1 MGGFIS
7 PFGNKNTNTNNN
19 GTNTNNNNN
28 DVHNGE
34 RQNQSHHHH
43 HHLFKKAT
51 TLTTTMQEDN
61 NNNNDIKKKQQY
73 RYWRCLFAK
82 RKATAVKRKTLKFED
97 GALRVDVET
106 NDSVLYN
113 EKGEKK
119 AKGKPGT
126 IVEGTECSLQQY
138 EIEID
143 NEIEE
148 KEFASG
154 MAFANIDVGVL
165 EKDDKED
172 VDDAT
177 TKKKRKTTTAFS
189 NTQTFMAANNT
200 KRVVTANMLKPVYSI
215 DAPNACVL
223 YDGQKPNTI
232 GPIPLVL
239 DPSIAR
245 FLRPHQKRGVKFMLE
260 SCLNITS
267 ETRSG
272 CLLSHDVGLGKTLQV
287 IALIWTMLRQSP
299 RPSYDVHR
307 DIRCSITKAIIAV
320 PATLVGNWKN
330 EFKKWLDLK
339 IEIEAIDGSNTSDA
353 AKKQLLKEWALENQ
367 KRRLVL
373 VCSYETLRA
382 NAHLLENKAQLLVCD
397 EAHRLKAKDGSK
409 TLDGLKKLNCKMRV
423 LLSGT
428 AVQNNLAEFYSLM
441 DFANPGVLNDYQTFR
456 KVYQLP
462 AERAN
467 DTKATEEEK
476 MIGKARAKAIFEKTA
491 IFIDRCAKSD
501 VHIDGLPPKT
511 EYCLFLS
518 LTEAQQKSYK
528 AVCDQVIM
536 KRVDNPLVAC
546 GVLQKV
552 CNGIG
557 MLSSSSSSSSNELQL
572 AIQEANKV
580 TTTTDPLET
589 SVKLRVLKKIVDL
602 SQKMN
607 DRVVVVSGWTSTL
620 DIIEKALSSTSP
632 GLRFTRLDGTT
643 PSHKRTQLVT
653 TFNNGHGG
661 SVFLL
666 SRKAG
671 GVGLNLIGA
680 NRLVLFDCD
689 WNPAND
695 LQATAR
701 IHRDGQMK
709 NTFIYRLLTAFTLEE
724 KIFQRQCQK
733 GALARSMGFACV
745 ENATNNKD
753 DDDEDNDPKTFSS
766 DELRKLFK
774 FEYARKTAM
783 KEPCEMAKV
792 ESCQSWMNDCRFSGT
807 LNDDVLKQMDEEASG
822 NEDVRFYAK
831 LS

>member
-1 MGGFIS
+1 MAFGDDGGGGRRGGGGFVS
-7 PFGNKNTNTNNN
+7 PFSSRQKSRP
-19 GTNTNNNNN
+19 GTMTTFASSSSSSSSSSPSKRFEV
-28 DVHNGE
+28 DE
-34 RQNQSHHHH
+34 NQPPRIPS
-43 HHLFKKAT
+43 AT
-51 TLTTTMQEDN
+51 E
-61 NNNNDIKKKQQY
+61 KKKKTEEKKY
-73 RYWRCLFAK
+73 AYWKCLFAK
-82 RKATAVKRKTLKFED
+82 RKTNAVKRKTLKFED
-97 GALRVDVET
+97 GALRVDVNT
-106 NDSVLYN
+106 NESILYN
-113 EKGEKK
+113 EKCEKK

-126 IVEGTECSLQQY
+126 IVEGTECSLQEY

-143 NEIEE
+143 CEMKED
-148 KEFASG
+148 EFASG
-154 MAFANIDVGVL
+154 MAFAHIDDGKERGGEQKKPRTTFTSGFRPVVL
-165 EKDDKED
+165 H
-172 VDDAT
+172 APSMT
-177 TKKKRKTTTAFS
+177 TSVKTAPTKVTS
-189 NTQTFMAANNT
+189 NMIEPIHSVN
-200 KRVVTANMLKPVYSI
+200 
-215 DAPNACVL
+215 APNAVVL
-223 YDGQKPNTI
+223 YDGSKPNTI
-232 GPIPLVL
+232 GPIPIVL

-245 FLRPHQKRGVKFMLE
+245 FIRPHQKRGIEFMLK

-287 IALIWTMLRQSP
+287 IALIWTLLRQSP
-299 RPSYDVHR
+299 RPSQDVRR
-307 DIRCSITKAIIAV
+307 DIRFSITKAIIAV

-339 IEIEAIDGSNTSDA
+339 LEVEAVDGSNTSDA
-353 AKKQLLKEWALENQ
+353 KKKQLLKEWALDNQ

-373 VCSYETLRA
+373 ICSYETLRT

-409 TLDGLKKLNCKMRV
+409 TLDGLKKLNCKMRI

-441 DFANPGVLNDYQTFR
+441 DFANPGVLNDYPTFR
-456 KVYQLP
+456 KVYQIP

-467 DTKATEEEK
+467 DSKATDEEK
-476 MIGKARAKAIFEKTA
+476 MIGKARANAIFEKTA
-491 IFIDRCAKSD
+491 IFIDRCAKAD
-501 VHIDGLPPKT
+501 VKIDGLPPKT

-518 LTEAQQKSYK
+518 LTEAQWKSYK
-528 AVCDQVIM
+528 AVCDLVNM

-557 MLSSSSSSSSNELQL
+557 MLSSSASSSSNELQL

-580 TTTTDPLET
+580 TTTTNPFET
-589 SVKLRVLKKIVDL
+589 SVKLRVLRRIVVT
-602 SQKMN
+602 SQKLN
-607 DRVVVVSGWTSTL
+607 ERVVVVSGWTSTL
-620 DIIEKALSSTSP
+620 DVIEKALTTASP

-653 TFNNGHGG
+653 SFNNGLGG

-701 IHRDGQMK
+701 IHRDGQTK
-709 NTFIYRLLTAFTLEE
+709 NTFIYRLLTSFTLEE

-745 ENATNNKD
+745 ENTNGD
-753 DDDEDNDPKTFSS
+753 DDDDDSDNDPKTFSS
-766 DELRKLFK
+766 DELRKLFI
-774 FEYARKTAM
+774 FEYTYKTTRN
-783 KEPCEMAKV
+783 EPCEMAKV
-792 ESCQSWMNDCRFSGT
+792 ESCQSWMKDCRGK
-807 LNDDVLKQMDEEASG
+807 LDDDVLKQMDEEATE
-822 NEDVRFYAK
+822 NDVRFYAK

>member
-1 MGGFIS
+1 
-7 PFGNKNTNTNNN
+7 
-19 GTNTNNNNN
+19 
-28 DVHNGE
+28 
-34 RQNQSHHHH
+34 
-43 HHLFKKAT
+43 
-51 TLTTTMQEDN
+51 
-61 NNNNDIKKKQQY
+61 
-73 RYWRCLFAK
+73 
-82 RKATAVKRKTLKFED
+82 
-97 GALRVDVET
+97 
-106 NDSVLYN
+106 
-113 EKGEKK
+113 
-119 AKGKPGT
+119 
-126 IVEGTECSLQQY
+126 
-138 EIEID
+138 
-143 NEIEE
+143 
-148 KEFASG
+148 
-154 MAFANIDVGVL
+154 
-165 EKDDKED
+165 
-172 VDDAT
+172 
-177 TKKKRKTTTAFS
+177 
-189 NTQTFMAANNT
+189 
-200 KRVVTANMLKPVYSI
+200 
-215 DAPNACVL
+215 
-223 YDGQKPNTI
+223 
-232 GPIPLVL
+232 
-239 DPSIAR
+239 
-245 FLRPHQKRGVKFMLE
+245 
-260 SCLNITS
+260 
-267 ETRSG
+267 
-272 CLLSHDVGLGKTLQV
+272 
-287 IALIWTMLRQSP
+287 
-299 RPSYDVHR
+299 
-307 DIRCSITKAIIAV
+307 
-320 PATLVGNWKN
+320 
-330 EFKKWLDLK
+330 
-339 IEIEAIDGSNTSDA
+339 
-353 AKKQLLKEWALENQ
+353 
-367 KRRLVL
+367 
-373 VCSYETLRA
+373 
-382 NAHLLENKAQLLVCD
+382 
-397 EAHRLKAKDGSK
+397 
-409 TLDGLKKLNCKMRV
+409 
-423 LLSGT
+423 
-428 AVQNNLAEFYSLM
+428 
-441 DFANPGVLNDYQTFR
+441 
-456 KVYQLP
+456 
-462 AERAN
+462 
-467 DTKATEEEK
+467 
-476 MIGKARAKAIFEKTA
+476 
-491 IFIDRCAKSD
+491 
-501 VHIDGLPPKT
+501 
-511 EYCLFLS
+511 
-518 LTEAQQKSYK
+518 
-528 AVCDQVIM
+528 
-536 KRVDNPLVAC
+536 
-546 GVLQKV
+546 
-552 CNGIG
+552 

-580 TTTTDPLET
+580 TTTTDMLET

-753 DDDEDNDPKTFSS
+753 DDDEDNDPRTFSS

>member
-1 MGGFIS
+1 MGGGVIS
-7 PFGNKNTNTNNN
+7 PFGNNNN
-19 GTNTNNNNN
+19 NNNSNTNNNNN
-28 DVHNGE
+28 DVQNGE

-43 HHLFKKAT
+43 LFKKAT
-51 TLTTTMQEDN
+51 VTTMQTTTTREDN
-61 NNNNDIKKKQQY
+61 DDKKKQQY
-73 RYWRCLFAK
+73 SYWRCLFAK
-82 RKATAVKRKTLKFED
+82 RKATTVKRKTLKFED

-106 NDSVLYN
+106 NESVLYN

-143 NEIEE
+143 IEIEE

-165 EKDDKED
+165 EKEKEED
-172 VDDAT
+172 VNDAT
-177 TKKKRKTTTAFS
+177 TKKKQKTTTTFS
-189 NTQTFMAANNT
+189 DTTFMAAKN

-215 DAPNACVL
+215 DAPNVCVL

-245 FLRPHQKRGVKFMLE
+245 FLRPHQKRGIKFMLE

-287 IALIWTMLRQSP
+287 IALIWTLLRQSP
-299 RPSYDVHR
+299 RPSYDAHR
-307 DIRCSITKAIIAV
+307 DIRCSITKTIIAV

-441 DFANPGVLNDYQTFR
+441 DFANPGVLNDYTTFR

-491 IFIDRCAKSD
+491 IFIDRCAKAD

-552 CNGIG
+552 CNGID
-557 MLSSSSSSSSNELQL
+557 MVSSSSSSSSNELQL

-580 TTTTDPLET
+580 TTTTDTLET

-620 DIIEKALSSTSP
+620 DVIEKALSSASS

-709 NTFIYRLLTAFTLEE
+709 NTFIYRLLTVFTLEE